1 MVLPLLEKVLSQ
13 RAPPNTEDQHSVSS
27 LISDLLLLLSGTPSL
42 SICSSW
48 VKY

>member
-27 LISDLLLLLSGTPSL
+27 LISDLLLLLSGAL
-42 SICSSW
+42 INSSQ
-48 VKY
+48 VVY